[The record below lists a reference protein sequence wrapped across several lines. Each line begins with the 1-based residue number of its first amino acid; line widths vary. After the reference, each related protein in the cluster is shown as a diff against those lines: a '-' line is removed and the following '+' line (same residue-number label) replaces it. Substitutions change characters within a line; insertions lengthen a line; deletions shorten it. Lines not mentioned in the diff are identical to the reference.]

1 MFSKKRSEDERVLSF
16 MNEGLNVEKKSPLGP
31 LRTFA
36 RVETGATTRGIPP
49 GAIEAQEE
57 NEGVVFTKPV
67 YRLAPTP
74 VAVCNFI
81 FFFSRERS
89 VSSKRKRRYPPYQRP
104 LRSIRS
110 GSSA

>member
-81 FFFSRERS
+81 FLF
-89 VSSKRKRRYPPYQRP
+89 
-104 LRSIRS
+104 LR
-110 GSSA
+110 